1 MTTKNP
7 RRAVAAIGQGS
18 RLSDLA
24 YARVLEVLFDRKLP
38 AGSFVSQ
45 SQLVELTGVPV
56 GPLRD
61 ALRVLEAEG
70 VLTIHPHTGIQFVKP
85 GMELTRSTFQF
96 RGIIE
101 SAAVA
106 VYAEIGSEP
115 EIEQIGQ
122 RHRTAE
128 IALGRDG
135 LTPDN
140 LRELEHLEELLHGA
154 IVASLNNPLI
164 DTSYRRIRNYLRL
177 LRLERKLTV
186 PLALRSLREHILI
199 IEACRNRNSQAAAA
213 ALQAHFSAA
222 LQRNLGLY

>member
-1 MTTKNP
+1 MASKIP
-7 RRAVAAIGQGS
+7 RKTAEEAGSGS

-24 YARVLEVLFDRKLP
+24 YTRILEILFNRKLP

-45 SQLVELTGVPV
+45 TELVELTGVPV

-70 VLTIHPHTGIQFVKP
+70 VLKIHPRTGIQFVKP
-85 GMELTRSTFQF
+85 GFELTRSSFQF

-106 VYAEIGSEP
+106 IFVEIALE
-115 EIEQIGQ
+115 
-122 RHRTAE
+122 AE
-128 IALGRDG
+128 IAALAQSHANIITEVERDG
-135 LTPDN
+135 LTVG
-140 LRELEHLEELLHGA
+140 LVEQIEALEQALHGT
-154 IVASLNNPLI
+154 IVASLNNPLV
-164 DTSYRRIRNYLRL
+164 DAAYRRIHNYLRL
-177 LRLERKLTV
+177 LRLDRRITK
-186 PLALRSLREHILI
+186 PLALRTLQEHMAI
-199 IEACRNRNSQAAAA
+199 IEACQRRDPAAAVT